1 MSGDDGYQ
9 VGRPDRRAVAAAGRA
24 RLLAVLSVAF
34 VVACG
39 GSDNAAGPAGPPSQS
54 PPLSYLALFP
64 ARLVAVVG
72 EQITLTVTARDVD
85 GATLGSVAPQY
96 ISTNPDVV
104 RIEPG
109 PAGTSGQLLAS
120 GVGTATVR
128 ASAGGQTAEA
138 IIHVGSASY
147 ALALGPP
154 RVLNGNYIDLSK
166 IERVS
171 RFRSTVGHSYTNDT
185 GVETCRSMKHY
196 FEPRLSVDW
205 TTVDVYAP
213 APGIIRGIRV
223 DGRGYQVSL
232 RPRDLPALNVTIFH
246 VSPDPGLVIGTWVEA
261 GDRIGRHASSFTM
274 SDIAMSIGPKQGGT
288 LISYFEAMTDSVFAE
303 YQTRGVPSRQA
314 AIITRE
320 ERDADPVSPL
330 LTAEQHA
337 LCPAVPGQQA
347 GDVAVRRALELDLR
361 ERERAA
367 RQVGPV
373 GQLDRFAA
381 HPVDDQA
388 VVLETD
394 VQPELELPRVI
405 APRQVRQLV
414 LRQVLAFI
422 PHQRRGLAALR
433 ERAAVHGLALEME
446 DDRHAELC
454 DFGRRVRRDGQ
465 RRAILALRVRDEIA
479 ILHAEL
485 DEGRADRVRRAG
497 LRGAAEPR

>member
-185 GVETCRSMKHY
+185 GVETCRSMKHPGCRWTGRRSTSTRQRPASSGG
-196 FEPRLSVDW
+196 FGSTGEGIRSRFVRATCPRS
-205 TTVDVYAP
+205 TSRSSMSAP
-213 APGIIRGIRV
+213 IPDSSSAPG
-223 DGRGYQVSL
+223 S
-232 RPRDLPALNVTIFH
+232 RPAI
-246 VSPDPGLVIGTWVEA
+246 
-261 GDRIGRHASSFTM
+261 ASAAT
-274 SDIAMSIGPKQGGT
+274 P
-288 LISYFEAMTDSVFAE
+288 
-303 YQTRGVPSRQA
+303 RRSR
-314 AIITRE
+314 
-320 ERDADPVSPL
+320 
-330 LTAEQHA
+330 
-337 LCPAVPGQQA
+337 CPTS
-347 GDVAVRRALELDLR
+347 R
-361 ERERAA
+361 
-367 RQVGPV
+367 
-373 GQLDRFAA
+373 
-381 HPVDDQA
+381 
-388 VVLETD
+388 
-394 VQPELELPRVI
+394 
-405 APRQVRQLV
+405 
-414 LRQVLAFI
+414 
-422 PHQRRGLAALR
+422 
-433 ERAAVHGLALEME
+433 
-446 DDRHAELC
+446 
-454 DFGRRVRRDGQ
+454 
-465 RRAILALRVRDEIA
+465 
-479 ILHAEL
+479 
-485 DEGRADRVRRAG
+485 
-497 LRGAAEPR
+497 